1 MSYTIVLPFP
11 PSLNQYYRNITI
23 GGRARTLISE
33 SGRRYRDV
41 VNSLVAETK
50 TKRLEGDLAIEIEAW
65 FPDKRKRDLD
75 NTLKATLDSLTHAGV
90 WNDDS
95 QIKDLHIWKAPLI
108 GGMLK
113 ISVREI

>member
-33 SGRRYRDV
+33 SGRRYREV
-41 VNSLVAETK
+41 VNTLVAEAK